1 MIWETFIQIIH
12 QLSDFKYLAMI
23 WVFSGNSL
31 FIVRK
36 LKIIYNHFKSLPCH
50 LSLVIY
56 SNGKISYFPIRS
68 EGRYPMTKLMPIKA
82 QSLSKET
89 KKVFPFCE
97 AYLSNS
103 DFKYRRKSSKLIIFS
118 KTLRRLSKGPTSI
131 NTSLLN
137 LIYSYFG
144 FLSNLQAFSRGIFF
158 WCFLFL

>member
-1 MIWETFIQIIH
+1 MRQNKFTQAKLSCLFPNSVDVKLLQNTCLWNASIHHFEPPFDWVIFDVLLQDVFVFIFYHVLIQTLFNFRFHMIWETFIQIIH

-68 EGRYPMTKLMPIKA
+68 EGRYFVISHDKINT
-82 QSLSKET
+82 
-89 KKVFPFCE
+89 
-97 AYLSNS
+97 N
-103 DFKYRRKSSKLIIFS
+103 KSSKFI
-118 KTLRRLSKGPTSI
+118 
-131 NTSLLN
+131 
-137 LIYSYFG
+137 
-144 FLSNLQAFSRGIFF
+144 
-158 WCFLFL
+158 